1 MFVSGAKTKL
11 SISDHRAKR
20 NRKYVKQIIGKKKN
34 HDCKTENN
42 KCAIMLKIKG

>member
-20 NRKYVKQIIGKKKN
+20 NRKYIKQIIGKKKIMTAKQ
-34 HDCKTENN
+34 KTTNV
-42 KCAIMLKIKG
+42 L